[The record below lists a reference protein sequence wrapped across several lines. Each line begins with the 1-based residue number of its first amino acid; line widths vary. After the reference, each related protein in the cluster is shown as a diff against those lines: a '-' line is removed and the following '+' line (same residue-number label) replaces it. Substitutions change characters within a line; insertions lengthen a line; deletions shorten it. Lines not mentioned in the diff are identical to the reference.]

1 MKICSLLVIYM
12 LLISMAGCSDE
23 NVNNAQ
29 NNPITSPQIITD
41 ENPIESKL
49 EFPLDQLKI
58 EDIEFI
64 TKKGGLPSTKNWA
77 VLYPEKDEE
86 KLVKIINLIKSCSD
100 IHKSTDD
107 DLDFMKGRHGYP
119 VDIVIKMKDG
129 NQFYLKEA
137 MKATITKRDNGT
149 EKKLTS
155 YKDHFLL
162 AYEKDNSIE
171 YYTIYSD
178 AATEYLLV
186 SSDEDLPRLDG

>member
-1 MKICSLLVIYM
+1 MLVI
-12 LLISMAGCSDE
+12 SMSGCCDE
-23 NVNNAQ
+23 NISNVKS
-29 NNPITSPQIITD
+29 NPTTSHQSIAD
-41 ENPIESKL
+41 ESAIENKL

-64 TKKGGLPSTKNWA
+64 TREGGLHSPKNWT

-86 KLVKIINLIKSCSD
+86 KIVKIINLINSCYD

-107 DLDFMKGRHGYP
+107 DLEFMRGRHGYP
-119 VDIVIKMKDG
+119 VDIAIKMKGG
-129 NQFYLKEA
+129 NQFYLKAA

-149 EKKLTS
+149 EKSLTT

-162 AYEKDNSIE
+162 AYEKDNSKE

-178 AATEYLLV
+178 AATEYILV
-186 SSDEDLPRLDG
+186 SSDEDLPRVDG

>member
-1 MKICSLLVIYM
+1 M
-12 LLISMAGCSDE
+12 LAILMSGCSDE
-23 NVNNAQ
+23 NINNVK
-29 NNPITSPQIITD
+29 NNPTTSPQRTTD
-41 ENPIESKL
+41 ESAIESKL

-64 TKKGGLPSTKNWA
+64 TKKGGLPSPEKWA
-77 VLYPEKDEE
+77 VLYPNKDEE
-86 KLVKIINLIKSCSD
+86 KIVKIINLIKSCSD

-107 DLDFMKGRHGYP
+107 DLEFMRGKHGYP

-129 NQFYLKEA
+129 NQFYLKAA

-149 EKKLTS
+149 EKSLTT

-162 AYEKDNSIE
+162 GYGKDNSIE

-178 AATEYLLV
+178 TATEYILV
-186 SSDEDLPRLDG
+186 SSDEDLPRVDS